1 LENSKLDNSETKMMD
16 EEELLKIN
24 QEKAKLKFR
33 LFIKESLETLLLALI
48 LVLIINTISTR
59 IRVEGYSME
68 PTYHNNNYIVVSKL
82 TYKFKEI
89 SRGDVIV
96 FEYPLAPDEDFIKRV
111 IGLPGDEIEVT
122 GGKVYLNGRVLDESY
137 IVAAPIREQPL
148 YVVPEESLFVMGD
161 NRNNSSDSRTW
172 GSLPIENIIGKT
184 VFVYWPISDFGAI
197 DYSEIELIFN

>member
-1 LENSKLDNSETKMMD
+1 MENSKLDNSETKMMD

-161 NRNNSSDSRTW
+161 KRNNSSDSRTW

>member
-1 LENSKLDNSETKMMD
+1 MD

>member
-1 LENSKLDNSETKMMD
+1 MENSKLDNSETKMMD